1 MLVTFDISAGG
12 TVTDTEALMVNY
24 LRCVKAIA
32 TASAASTPSVSPI
45 TAPGAIVMATISGTT
60 LTIQSVTSGTVAV
73 GQTLGGS
80 GITGTMTISSG
91 SALSWVITN
100 PNSVSIS
107 SSTSI
112 SCGTLGAGNC
122 IVSVISNT
130 EAGGWTASSSDTTPT
145 TGYSAANASIPSYIC
160 DLYVQNTGKTTY
172 PYQKATF
179 ATNPS
184 YAFSNAS
191 SPTYAK
197 VTAYHFASA
206 TSSAT
211 VSMPLTLN
219 ASNPQYHLND
229 TTTIAAHL
237 VSPASC
243 LAANN
248 SATLFHTMACTE
260 NYIHIIHP
268 YYILSMGYR
277 ETQAWEAN
285 YNDNPPIYGF
295 GISTITDTYLYPN
308 ASYAWMRSMSGSG
321 GVNSNI
327 AFGANHST
335 AVAGAY
341 TNAVTGYSM
350 TTGTGAVN
358 YYDTGSARTG
368 GSASPGT
375 RNGLVPLMHLS
386 GIGDGI
392 YPIIIGPNVDANG
405 AWVPPAIPINIS
417 IQLYNPSIY
426 MNTGGKVK
434 GLYKS
439 LSNHKGSYTMT
450 NYYTAGATY
459 TVDGDSY
466 YPVLG
471 GRGYDLFLVR
481 KA

>member
-12 TVTDTEALMVNY
+12 TVTDPKALSINY

-32 TASAASTPSVSPI
+32 TASASSTPSVTP
-45 TAPGAIVMATISGTT
+45 
-60 LTIQSVTSGTVAV
+60 LTGP
-73 GQTLGGS
+73 
-80 GITGTMTISSG
+80 
-91 SALSWVITN
+91 SA
-100 PNSVSIS
+100 
-107 SSTSI
+107 
-112 SCGTLGAGNC
+112 LGAGNC

-145 TGYSAANASIPSYIC
+145 TSYNASNASIPSYIT

-172 PYQKATF
+172 PYQKVTF

-191 SPTYAK
+191 YPTYPK
-197 VTAYHFASA
+197 ITAYHFASA

-211 VSMPLTLN
+211 VSMPLTFDAN
-219 ASNPQYHLND
+219 YPQYHLND
-229 TTTIAAHL
+229 TTTVAAHL

-260 NYIHIIHP
+260 NYIHIIHS
-268 YYILSMGYR
+268 YYILSCGYR

-285 YNDNPPIYGF
+285 YNNNPPIYGF
-295 GISTITDTYLYPN
+295 GVSTITDVAVNPD
-308 ASYAWMRSMSGSG
+308 AAYAWMRSISGSG
-321 GVNSNI
+321 SVNT
-327 AFGANHST
+327 AYTFGNNHS
-335 AVAGAY
+335 VAAAGTY
-341 TNAVTGYSM
+341 TNSVTGY
-350 TTGTGAVN
+350 TKNNGAVTAG
-358 YYDTGSARTG
+358 YIDLLAARNG
-368 GSASPGT
+368 GGATAGA
-375 RNGLVPLMHLS
+375 RNGLVPLMLLS
-386 GIGDGI
+386 GLDDPT
-392 YPIIIGPNVDANG
+392 YKPSSPIIGPNTDANG

-417 IQLYNPSIY
+417 MQSYNSSSSSLF

-439 LSNHKGSYTMT
+439 LSNGKGQFTMS
-450 NYYTAGATY
+450 NFYTAGATY

>member
-32 TASAASTPSVSPI
+32 TAAAASTPSVTP
-45 TAPGAIVMATISGTT
+45 
-60 LTIQSVTSGTVAV
+60 LTGP
-73 GQTLGGS
+73 
-80 GITGTMTISSG
+80 
-91 SALSWVITN
+91 SA
-100 PNSVSIS
+100 
-107 SSTSI
+107 
-112 SCGTLGAGNC
+112 LGAGNC

-145 TGYSAANASIPSYIC
+145 TSFSATNASIPSYIC

-172 PYQKATF
+172 PYQKVTF

-184 YAFSNAS
+184 YAFSSVS

-211 VSMPLTLN
+211 VSMPLTFDAN
-219 ASNPQYHLND
+219 NPQYHLND
-229 TTTIAAHL
+229 TTTTGAHL
-237 VSPASC
+237 VSPISC

-248 SATLFHTMACTE
+248 SASLFHTMACTE

-268 YYILSMGYR
+268 YYIVSCGYR

-285 YNDNPPIYGF
+285 YTNNPPIYGF
-295 GISTITDTYLYPN
+295 GISTITDLYTNPS
-308 ASYAWMRSMSGSG
+308 ASFAWMRSINGSG
-321 GVNSNI
+321 AVNTAYSYGRDHTI
-327 AFGANHST
+327 ATN
-335 AVAGAY
+335 AVY
-341 TNAVTGYSM
+341 TNAVTGYTQS
-350 TTGTGAVN
+350 TASTGPN
-358 YYDTGSARTG
+358 YLDALAARTG
-368 GSASPGT
+368 GGT
-375 RNGLVPLMHLS
+375 SLGSRNGLVPLMHLA
-386 GIGDGI
+386 GIGDGS
-392 YPIIIGPNVDANG
+392 YGRAIIGPNADANG

-417 IQLYNPSIY
+417 FQWTDGTNVST
-426 MNTGGKVK
+426 NTGGKVK

-439 LSNHKGSYTMT
+439 LSNGKGNYTMT
-450 NYYTAGATY
+450 NFYTAGATY
-459 TVDGDSY
+459 TVDSDSY

>member
-32 TASAASTPSVSPI
+32 TASAASTPSVTP
-45 TAPGAIVMATISGTT
+45 
-60 LTIQSVTSGTVAV
+60 LTGP
-73 GQTLGGS
+73 
-80 GITGTMTISSG
+80 
-91 SALSWVITN
+91 SA
-100 PNSVSIS
+100 
-107 SSTSI
+107 
-112 SCGTLGAGNC
+112 LGAGNC

-145 TGYSAANASIPSYIC
+145 TSYSATNASIPSYIC

-172 PYQKATF
+172 PYQKVTF

-211 VSMPLTLN
+211 VSMPLTFDAN
-219 ASNPQYHLND
+219 YPQYHLND
-229 TTTIAAHL
+229 TTSIAAHL
-237 VSPASC
+237 VSPISC

-268 YYILSMGYR
+268 YYIVSCGYR

-285 YNDNPPIYGF
+285 YTNNPPIYGF
-295 GISTITDTYLYPN
+295 GLSTIGDVYVNPS
-308 ASYAWMRSMSGSG
+308 ASYAWMRSIGGSG
-321 GVNSNI
+321 NVGTAYVYGN
-327 AFGANHST
+327 NHSV
-335 AVAGAY
+335 AVAAAY
-341 TNAVTGYSM
+341 SNPVTGSPQ
-350 TTGTGAVN
+350 TTASGPVPA
-358 YYDTGSARTG
+358 YDNLAARTG
-368 GSASPGT
+368 SGSVLGA
-375 RNGLVPLMHLS
+375 RNTLLPLMFIA
-386 GIGDGI
+386 GVGDGT
-392 YPIIIGPNVDANG
+392 YGRAVIGPNLDANG
-405 AWVPPAIPINIS
+405 AWVPPAIPIVIS
-417 IQLYNPSIY
+417 LQMTDGTYVN
-426 MNTGGKVK
+426 MNNGGKVK

-439 LSNHKGSYTMT
+439 LSNGKGNYTMT

-459 TVDGDSY
+459 TVDGESY